1 MSTTVLAVPV
11 ETSVR
16 ERLAKL
22 AATTGRTEEDIVAEA
37 IVGALDENDRYA
49 AAIEEALAEVDRG
62 EVISGKAV
70 EDWLLSWG
78 TANELPPPKVGQ

>member
-22 AATTGRTEEDIVAEA
+22 AATTGRTEEDIAAEA
-37 IVGALDENDRYA
+37 IAGAVEATDWYA
-49 AAIEEALAEVDRG
+49 AAIAEALAEVERG
-62 EVISGKAV
+62 EVISGDAV
-70 EDWLLSWG
+70 DEWLASWG
-78 TANELPPPKVGQ
+78 TPNELPPSKVGQ